1 MNQFFLSNFMIKSET
16 FFFPLCKEILPLN
29 FSLTKLFTQKL
40 MSQKKTNCCEK
51 LFTVTF
57 PIMMLPFSIFCS
69 RKVIFQKMFTA
80 IYDKRVNV
88 KLCGIT

>member
-1 MNQFFLSNFMIKSET
+1 
-16 FFFPLCKEILPLN
+16 
-29 FSLTKLFTQKL
+29 

-88 KLCGIT
+88 NLCGIT